1 MLKEDCGQKRILEGC
16 GTRIPGWMCGTVR
29 MVVNPNYP
37 RQKVVWLEHPENA
50 PYAGGVTTELLRNIR
65 FPTGESQVVDM

>member
-1 MLKEDCGQKRILEGC
+1 
-16 GTRIPGWMCGTVR
+16 

-65 FPTGESQVVDM
+65 FPTGESQVVDI